1 MHILDASTAS
11 VPALQ
16 AVTPTKSPQP
26 EWARVPEVVRLFGI
40 KRTVLFRLISERQI
54 KSVNLCRRGCVKGV
68 RIINCDSVRALLE
81 KIATEEVK

>member
-1 MHILDASTAS
+1 MVTNHTTAS

-16 AVTPTKSPQP
+16 AITNNNNPQP
-26 EWARVPEVVRLFGI
+26 EWARVPEVIRLFGI
-40 KRTVLFRLISERQI
+40 KRTVLFRMIAEGQI